1 MERSIEVS
9 AKSREQAIEVALKK
23 LGVGRDEVHIDVLDE
38 GSAGIFG
45 FGARDVRL
53 RVSTDVAGSDH
64 GASEAA
70 ALLQEIL
77 SRMGMEATA
86 HCEVTGSGE
95 TCLKVESPDSA
106 ILIGRKGRTLASL
119 QYLINR
125 IIHRTEGEDVERISV
140 DVEGYADRRRESL
153 EELAQ
158 RLAARVKES
167 GRRMRVKPMT
177 AQERRVIHVALENDP
192 EVRTFS
198 IGDGDDRCVVI
209 ALKDDQGDSDRY
221 DRPRGDRPR
230 GDRRRGGGPRGEGQR
245 GHPSDRG
252 MRGGGYGRE
261 GGGGRPRDT
270 RAPRPPRGARPP
282 RGPMSGGG
290 YRDRDSDSGP
300 RYGGG
305 GPRGRGGR
313 GRFHG
318 RPRPPRPDQGPPP
331 GDGSDDG
338 EVQSA

>member
-9 AKSREQAIEVALKK
+9 AKSRQQAIEVALKK
-23 LGVGRDEVHIDVLDE
+23 LGVGRDEVQIDVLDE

-53 RVSTDVAGSDH
+53 RVSTDVPGSDH
-64 GASEAA
+64 GAGEAA

-77 SRMGMEATA
+77 SRMGMEATVR
-86 HCEVTGSGE
+86 CEVAGSGE

-106 ILIGRKGRTLASL
+106 ILIGRKGRTLAAL

-125 IIHRTEGEDVERISV
+125 IIHRTEGEDVERIAV

-192 EVRTFS
+192 DVRTFS

-209 ALKDDQGDSDRY
+209 ALKDDQGDSDR
-221 DRPRGDRPR
+221 RDRPR

-245 GHPSDRG
+245 GYPADRG
-252 MRGGGYGRE
+252 ERGQRGGGYGRE
-261 GGGGRPRDT
+261 SGGRHRDT
-270 RAPRPPRGARPP
+270 RGPRSPRGSQRPT
-282 RGPMSGGG
+282 GGGG
-290 YRDRDSDSGP
+290 YRERNPEPGN
-300 RYGGG
+300 RYGGS
-305 GPRGRGGR
+305 PRGRGGR
-313 GRFHG
+313 GPRDLRG

-331 GDGSDDG
+331 GDSPDDG
-338 EVQSA
+338 EAQSA